1 MSMKP
6 TSIRNMNSRA
16 APELLPGRGL
26 SMGALPRDVA
36 CEQGGNRA
44 LGLGQLLPAALQARL
59 KAGQLRLQIRAFISV
74 RVLANVGASRWPY
87 VDQALGCEQPD
98 GGLSGVLGH
107 VMNVPEL
114 PVRRHPRTG
123 RVRSVPDLGPQGIRE
138 ASARKP
144 VRAWR
149 RHDASIA
156 TCLKTVLD
164 VVMTTDYC
172 LNAVRTDSSQYL
184 LSPRSGQLTTV
195 EEY

>member
-6 TSIRNMNSRA
+6 ISIRNMNSRA
-16 APELLPGRGL
+16 AAELLPGRGL

-59 KAGQLRLQIRAFISV
+59 KAGQLRGQIRAFI
-74 RVLANVGASRWPY
+74 RVLANVGAARWPY
-87 VDQALGCEQPD
+87 FDQALGCEQPD

-138 ASARKP
+138 VSARVP
-144 VRAWR
+144 VGAWR

-164 VVMTTDYC
+164 VATTANYC
-172 LNAVRTDSSQYL
+172 VKTVRTGSSQYP
-184 LSPRSGQLTTV
+184 LSSRSGQLTTV
-195 EEY
+195 EEC

>member
-1 MSMKP
+1 MKP

-16 APELLPGRGL
+16 AAELLPGRGL

-44 LGLGQLLPAALQARL
+44 LGLGQLLPAALQDRL

-74 RVLANVGASRWPY
+74 RVLANVGAARWPY
-87 VDQALGCEQPD
+87 LDQALGREQPD

-114 PVRRHPRTG
+114 PVRRHLRTG

-138 ASARKP
+138 ASARESIG
-144 VRAWR
+144 AWR

-164 VVMTTDYC
+164 AVMTADYC
-172 LNAVRTDSSQYL
+172 LKTGRTDSSQYL
-184 LSPRSGQLTTV
+184 LSPRPGQLTTV

>member
-1 MSMKP
+1 MMSMKP

-59 KAGQLRLQIRAFISV
+59 KAGQLRGQIRAFI
-74 RVLANVGASRWPY
+74 RVLANVGAARWPY
-87 VDQALGCEQPD
+87 FDQALGCEQPD

-138 ASARKP
+138 ASGR
-144 VRAWR
+144 
-149 RHDASIA
+149 
-156 TCLKTVLD
+156 
-164 VVMTTDYC
+164 
-172 LNAVRTDSSQYL
+172 
-184 LSPRSGQLTTV
+184 
-195 EEY
+195 E

>member
-6 TSIRNMNSRA
+6 TSIRNINNRA
-16 APELLPGRGL
+16 AAELLPGRGL

-44 LGLGQLLPAALQARL
+44 LRFGQLLPAALQARL
-59 KAGQLRLQIRAFISV
+59 KAGQLRLQIRAFASV
-74 RVLANVGASRWPY
+74 RVLPDVGASRWAY
-87 VDQALGCEQPD
+87 FDQTLGGEQPD

-107 VMNVPEL
+107 AMNVPEL
-114 PVRRHPRTG
+114 PVRRHLRTG

-138 ASARKP
+138 VSARES
-144 VRAWR
+144 VGAWR
-149 RHDASIA
+149 RHDASIG

-164 VVMTTDYC
+164 VATTAGYW
-172 LNAVRTDSSQYL
+172 LNTVRTDSSQYP

>member
-16 APELLPGRGL
+16 AAALLPGRGL
-26 SMGALPRDVA
+26 SMGALPCDVA

-44 LGLGQLLPAALQARL
+44 LGLGQLLPAALQERL
-59 KAGQLRLQIRAFISV
+59 KAGQLRVQIRAFISV
-74 RVLANVGASRWPY
+74 RILPDVGASRWPY
-87 VDQALGCEQPD
+87 VDQALGGEQPD
-98 GGLSGVLGH
+98 GSLSGVLGH

-114 PVRRHPRTG
+114 PVRRHLRTG

-138 ASARKP
+138 ASAREP

-149 RHDASIA
+149 RHAASIA

-164 VVMTTDYC
+164 AATTPNYC
-172 LNAVRTDSSQYL
+172 VKTVRTGSSQHP
-184 LSPRSGQLTTV
+184 LSPCSGPLTTV
-195 EEY
+195 KEH

>member
-6 TSIRNMNSRA
+6 TSIRSMNSRA
-16 APELLPGRGL
+16 AAALLPGRGL

-44 LGLGQLLPAALQARL
+44 LGLGQLLPAALQDRL
-59 KAGQLRLQIRAFISV
+59 KAGQLRVQIRAFISV
-74 RVLANVGASRWPY
+74 RVLPDVGASRWPY
-87 VDQALGCEQPD
+87 VDQALGGEQPD

-114 PVRRHPRTG
+114 PVRRHLRTG

-138 ASARKP
+138 ASARES
-144 VRAWR
+144 VGAWR
-149 RHDASIA
+149 RHAASIA

-164 VVMTTDYC
+164 AATAADYC
-172 LNAVRTDSSQYL
+172 LSTVQAGSSQYP

>member
-6 TSIRNMNSRA
+6 TSIRSMNSRA
-16 APELLPGRGL
+16 AAELLLGRGL

-36 CEQGGNRA
+36 CEQGGNGA
-44 LGLGQLLPAALQARL
+44 LGLGQLLPAAPQARL
-59 KAGQLRLQIRAFISV
+59 KAGQLRLQIRAFVSA
-74 RVLANVGASRWPY
+74 RVLADVGAARWPY

-107 VMNVPEL
+107 AMNVAEL
-114 PVRRHPRTG
+114 PVRRHPRPG

-138 ASARKP
+138 ASARESIG
-144 VRAWR
+144 AWR
-149 RHDASIA
+149 RHAASIA

-164 VVMTTDYC
+164 AATTADYC
-172 LNAVRTDSSQYL
+172 VNTVLTGSSQYPL
-184 LSPRSGQLTTV
+184 NSRSGQLTTA